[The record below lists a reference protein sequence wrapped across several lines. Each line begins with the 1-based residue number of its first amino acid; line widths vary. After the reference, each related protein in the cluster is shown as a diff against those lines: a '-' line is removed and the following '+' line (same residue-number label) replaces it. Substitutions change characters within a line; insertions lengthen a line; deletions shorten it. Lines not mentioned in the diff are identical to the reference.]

1 MYPYESV
8 LIVDPMVKDEDVG
21 KLLET
26 LKSLIYNSQGELEE
40 VEEWGVKR
48 LAYPVL
54 KRTEGRYILLKFKTS
69 PQSIPILEKSFKL
82 SEHIIKYLTVKR
94 EILEKKTVV
103 KSEAQ

>member
-8 LIVDPMVKDEDVG
+8 LIVDPIVKDEDVG

-26 LKSLIYNSQGELEE
+26 LKDLIYNSQGELEE

-54 KRTEGRYILLKFKTS
+54 KRTEGRYILLKFKTN
-69 PQSIPILEKSFKL
+69 PQSISTLEEKFKL
-82 SEHIIKYLTVKR
+82 SEHIIKYLTVRR
-94 EILEKKTVV
+94 ELLEGKPVAE
-103 KSEAQ
+103 SEKQ